1 LKEIFKMISKI
12 TIEKVFQTALVE
24 EVVGDFIQLK
34 KSGSNYKGL
43 SPFTNEKTPS
53 FMVSPTKQIWKDF
66 SSGKGGN
73 VIAFLM
79 EHEQY
84 SYPQAIKYL
93 ANKYNI
99 EIIETKLTDKQKDDN
114 NLKEKLFLICDF
126 AKNYFLTQFNDSHF
140 GMSIAR
146 AYFHERGFNDETLLK
161 FEIGCL
167 GSEKQNLRNYCL
179 SKGYVVEDLVAL
191 GLVSSKN
198 HIDIY
203 RSRLIFPIKSISGRT
218 IGFGARILD
227 KNTKSAKYINSPD
240 SKIYNKSNVLFG
252 LYNSKNEIVKKDN
265 CLIAEGYT
273 DVMRFHQIGVSNIVS
288 SSGTALTINQINL
301 IRRLTKNVTLLF
313 DSDKAGVNA
322 TERAVEH
329 LLSQGMNI
337 DICILP
343 DGEDPDSFGR
353 NKTLEEINNY
363 IQENSVDFI
372 QFKSNMLGES
382 IKSSPS
388 KKTKI
393 INEIIALISKVT
405 DPIKQEIYI
414 KDCSSSLDI
423 SEGVL
428 FNSLAQIKHLD
439 TQQKPFQKTPTI
451 TKKSKKLNQ
460 IEILEQKI
468 IEILLLYG
476 NHEVVFDEISMIKG
490 NDGELTYKP
499 IKQESKVYKKI
510 YLDLQADEIEF
521 ANEDFKKLYTL
532 LINDFQKN
540 NSFDLKTFINNLSP
554 ELSAQVTSIVMNN
567 DLHQLHNWQSK
578 NVFVKDKKKK
588 ITQLVTE
595 SILTLRTLL
604 INKKVSELSK
614 KTKNSSNQQGEEL
627 MEEIVNYYQ
636 LKSLLSKK
644 LNRVI

>member
-1 LKEIFKMISKI
+1 MISKV
-12 TIEKVFQTALVE
+12 TIDKVFQTALVE

-84 SYPQAIKYL
+84 SYPQAIRYL
-93 ANKYNI
+93 ADKYNI
-99 EIIETKLTDKQKDDN
+99 EIIETELTDKQKDDN
-114 NLKEKLFLICDF
+114 NIKEKLFLICDF
-126 AKNYFLTQFNDSHF
+126 VKNYFKTQFNESNF
-140 GMSIAR
+140 GRTIAR
-146 AYFHERGFNDETLLK
+146 TYFDERGFDDETLEK
-161 FEIGCL
+161 FDIGSL
-167 GSEKQNLRNYCL
+167 GSEKYNLRDHCL
-179 SKGYVVEDLVAL
+179 SNGYNIEDLEAL

-198 HIDIY
+198 QMDIY

-227 KNTKSAKYINSPD
+227 NNKKSAKYINSPE

-252 LYNSKNEIVKKDN
+252 LYNSKNEIVKKDS

-273 DVMRFHQIGVSNIVS
+273 DVMRFHQIGINNIVS
-288 SSGTALTINQINL
+288 SSGTALTVNQISL
-301 IRRLTKNVTLLF
+301 IRRLTKNVTMLF

-322 TERAVEH
+322 TERAIEL

-353 NKTLEEINNY
+353 NKTHDEINNY
-363 IQENSVDFI
+363 VLENSVDFI
-372 QFKSNMLGES
+372 QFKSSMLGQS
-382 IKSSPS
+382 VKNSPS
-388 KKTKI
+388 QKTKI
-393 INEIIALISKVT
+393 VNEIINLISKVA

-414 KDCSSSLDI
+414 KDCSLLLNI
-423 SEGVL
+423 SESVL
-428 FNSLAQIKHLD
+428 FNSLAQIKHLKLPNK
-439 TQQKPFQKTPTI
+439 QFEKKPTV
-451 TKKSKKLNQ
+451 TKKSEKLDQ
-460 IEILEQKI
+460 IEILEEKI

-476 NHEVVFDEISMIKG
+476 NHKVVFDEISMIKG
-490 NDGELTYKP
+490 NDGELTYVP
-499 IKQESKVYKKI
+499 TTQESKVHEKI

-521 ANEDFKKLYTL
+521 ANEDFKKIYKL
-532 LINDFQKN
+532 LIDDFQKN
-540 NSFDLKTFINNLSP
+540 KSFDLKTFINNLSP
-554 ELSAQVTSIVMNN
+554 NLSTKVTSIVMNN
-567 DLHQLHNWQSK
+567 DLYHLHNWQSK

-588 ITQLVTE
+588 ISQLVTE

-614 KTKNSSNQQGEEL
+614 KTKESSSDEGDEL
-627 MEEIVNYYQ
+627 LEEIVNYYQ

>member
-1 LKEIFKMISKI
+1 MISKV
-12 TIEKVFQTALVE
+12 TIDKVFQTALVE

-84 SYPQAIKYL
+84 SYPQAIRYL
-93 ANKYNI
+93 ADKYNI
-99 EIIETKLTDKQKDDN
+99 EIIETELTDKQKDDN
-114 NLKEKLFLICDF
+114 NIKEKLFLICDF
-126 AKNYFLTQFNDSHF
+126 VKNYFKTQFNESNF
-140 GMSIAR
+140 GRTIAR
-146 AYFHERGFNDETLLK
+146 TYFDERGFDDETLEK
-161 FEIGCL
+161 FDIGSL
-167 GSEKQNLRNYCL
+167 GSEKYNLRDHCL
-179 SKGYVVEDLVAL
+179 SNGYNIEDLEAL

-198 HIDIY
+198 QMDIY

-227 KNTKSAKYINSPD
+227 NNKKSAKYINSPE

-252 LYNSKNEIVKKDN
+252 LYNSKNEIVKKDS

-273 DVMRFHQIGVSNIVS
+273 DVMRFHQIGINNIVS
-288 SSGTALTINQINL
+288 SSGTALTVNQISL
-301 IRRLTKNVTLLF
+301 IRRLTKNVTMLF

-322 TERAVEH
+322 TERAIEL

-353 NKTLEEINNY
+353 NKTYDEINNY
-363 IQENSVDFI
+363 VLENSVDFI
-372 QFKSNMLGES
+372 QFKSSMLGQS
-382 IKSSPS
+382 VKNSPS
-388 KKTKI
+388 QKTKI
-393 INEIIALISKVT
+393 VNEIINLISKVT

-414 KDCSSSLDI
+414 KDCSLLLNI
-423 SEGVL
+423 SEAVL
-428 FNSLAQIKHLD
+428 FNSLAQIKHLKLPNK
-439 TQQKPFQKTPTI
+439 QFEKKPTV
-451 TKKSKKLNQ
+451 TKKSEKLDQ
-460 IEILEQKI
+460 IEILEEKI

-476 NHEVVFDEISMIKG
+476 NHKVVFDEISMIKG
-490 NDGELTYKP
+490 NDGELTYVP
-499 IKQESKVYKKI
+499 TTQESKVHEKI

-521 ANEDFKKLYTL
+521 ANEDFKKIYTL
-532 LINDFQKN
+532 LIDDFQKN
-540 NSFDLKTFINNLSP
+540 KSFDLKTFINNLSP
-554 ELSAQVTSIVMNN
+554 NLSTKVTSIVMNN
-567 DLHQLHNWQSK
+567 DLYHLHNWQSK

-614 KTKNSSNQQGEEL
+614 KTKESSSDEGEEL
-627 MEEIVNYYQ
+627 LEEIVNYYQ

>member
-1 LKEIFKMISKI
+1 MISKV
-12 TIEKVFQTALVE
+12 TIDKVFQTALVE

-84 SYPQAIKYL
+84 SYPQAIRYL
-93 ANKYNI
+93 ADKYNI
-99 EIIETKLTDKQKDDN
+99 EIIETELTDKQKDDN
-114 NLKEKLFLICDF
+114 NIKEKLFLICDF
-126 AKNYFLTQFNDSHF
+126 VKNYFKTQFNESNF
-140 GMSIAR
+140 GRTIAR
-146 AYFHERGFNDETLLK
+146 TYFDERGFDDETLEK
-161 FEIGCL
+161 FDIGSL
-167 GSEKQNLRNYCL
+167 GSEKYNLRDHCL
-179 SKGYVVEDLVAL
+179 SNGYNIEDLEAL
-191 GLVSSKN
+191 GLVSAKN
-198 HIDIY
+198 QMDIY

-227 KNTKSAKYINSPD
+227 NNKKSAKYINSPE

-252 LYNSKNEIVKKDN
+252 LYNSKNEIVKKDS

-273 DVMRFHQIGVSNIVS
+273 DVMRFHQIGINNIVS
-288 SSGTALTINQINL
+288 SSGTALTVNQISL
-301 IRRLTKNVTLLF
+301 IRRLTKNVTMLF

-322 TERAVEH
+322 TERAIEL

-353 NKTLEEINNY
+353 NKTHDEINNY
-363 IQENSVDFI
+363 VLENSVDFI
-372 QFKSNMLGES
+372 QFKSSMLGQS
-382 IKSSPS
+382 VKNSPS
-388 KKTKI
+388 QKTKI
-393 INEIIALISKVT
+393 VNEIINLISKVA

-414 KDCSSSLDI
+414 KDCSLLLNI
-423 SEGVL
+423 SESVL
-428 FNSLAQIKHLD
+428 FNSLAQIKHLKLPNK
-439 TQQKPFQKTPTI
+439 QFEKKPTV
-451 TKKSKKLNQ
+451 TKKSEKLDQ
-460 IEILEQKI
+460 IEILEEKI

-476 NHEVVFDEISMIKG
+476 NHKVVFDEISMIKG
-490 NDGELTYKP
+490 NDGELTYVP
-499 IKQESKVYKKI
+499 TTQESKVHEKI

-521 ANEDFKKLYTL
+521 ANEDFKKIYKL
-532 LINDFQKN
+532 LIDDFQKN
-540 NSFDLKTFINNLSP
+540 KSFDLKKFINNLSP
-554 ELSAQVTSIVMNN
+554 NLSTKVTSIVMNN
-567 DLHQLHNWQSK
+567 DLYHLHNWQSK

-614 KTKNSSNQQGEEL
+614 KTKESSSDEGDEL
-627 MEEIVNYYQ
+627 LEEIVNYYQ

>member
-1 LKEIFKMISKI
+1 MISKI

-301 IRRLTKNVTLLF
+301 VRRLTKNVTLLF

-329 LLSQGMNI
+329 LLLQGMNI

-382 IKSSPS
+382 VKNSPS

-393 INEIIALISKVT
+393 INEIITLISKVT

-532 LINDFQKN
+532 LIDDFQKN
-540 NSFDLKTFINNLSP
+540 NSFDLKTFINNLNP
-554 ELSAQVTSIVMNN
+554 ELSTQVTSIVMNN

>member
-1 LKEIFKMISKI
+1 MISKI

-554 ELSAQVTSIVMNN
+554 ELSTQVTSIVMNN

>member
-1 LKEIFKMISKI
+1 MISKI
-12 TIEKVFQTALVE
+12 TIDKVFQTALVE

-84 SYPQAIKYL
+84 SYPQAIRYL
-93 ANKYNI
+93 ADKYNI
-99 EIIETKLTDKQKDDN
+99 EIIETELTDKQKDDN
-114 NLKEKLFLICDF
+114 NIKEKLFLICDF
-126 AKNYFLTQFNDSHF
+126 VKNYFKTQFNESNF
-140 GMSIAR
+140 GRTIAR
-146 AYFHERGFNDETLLK
+146 TYFDERGFDDETLEK
-161 FEIGCL
+161 FDIGSL
-167 GSEKQNLRNYCL
+167 GSEKYNLRDHCL
-179 SKGYVVEDLVAL
+179 SNGYNIEDLEAL
-191 GLVSSKN
+191 GLVSTKN
-198 HIDIY
+198 QMDIY

-227 KNTKSAKYINSPD
+227 NNKKSAKYINSPE

-252 LYNSKNEIVKKDN
+252 LYNSKNEIVKKDS

-273 DVMRFHQIGVSNIVS
+273 DVMRFHQIGINNIVS
-288 SSGTALTINQINL
+288 SSGTALTVNQISL
-301 IRRLTKNVTLLF
+301 IRRLTKNVTMLF

-322 TERAVEH
+322 TERAIEL

-353 NKTLEEINNY
+353 NKTYDEINNY
-363 IQENSVDFI
+363 VLENSVDFI
-372 QFKSNMLGES
+372 QFKSSMLGQS
-382 IKSSPS
+382 VKNSPS
-388 KKTKI
+388 QKTKI
-393 INEIIALISKVT
+393 VNEIINLISKVA

-414 KDCSSSLDI
+414 KDCSLLLNI
-423 SEGVL
+423 SESVL
-428 FNSLAQIKHLD
+428 FNSLAQIKHLKLPNK
-439 TQQKPFQKTPTI
+439 QFEKKPTV
-451 TKKSKKLNQ
+451 TKKSEKLDQ
-460 IEILEQKI
+460 IEILEEKI

-476 NHEVVFDEISMIKG
+476 NHKVVFDEISMIKG
-490 NDGELTYKP
+490 NDGELTYVP
-499 IKQESKVYKKI
+499 TTQESKVHEKI

-521 ANEDFKKLYTL
+521 ANEDFKKIYKL
-532 LINDFQKN
+532 LIDDFQKN
-540 NSFDLKTFINNLSP
+540 KSFDLKTFINNLSP
-554 ELSAQVTSIVMNN
+554 NLSTKVTSIVMNN
-567 DLHQLHNWQSK
+567 DLYHLHNWQSK

-614 KTKNSSNQQGEEL
+614 KTKESSSDEGDEL
-627 MEEIVNYYQ
+627 LEEIVNYYQ

>member
-1 LKEIFKMISKI
+1 MISKV
-12 TIEKVFQTALVE
+12 TIDKVFQTALVE

-84 SYPQAIKYL
+84 SYPQAIRYL
-93 ANKYNI
+93 ADKYNI
-99 EIIETKLTDKQKDDN
+99 EIIETELTDKQKDDN
-114 NLKEKLFLICDF
+114 NIKEKLFLICDF
-126 AKNYFLTQFNDSHF
+126 VKNYFKTQFNESNF
-140 GMSIAR
+140 GRTIAR
-146 AYFHERGFNDETLLK
+146 TYFDERGFDDETLEK
-161 FEIGCL
+161 FDIGSL
-167 GSEKQNLRNYCL
+167 GSEKYNLRDHCL
-179 SKGYVVEDLVAL
+179 SNGYNIEDLEAL
-191 GLVSSKN
+191 GLVSTKN
-198 HIDIY
+198 QMDIY

-227 KNTKSAKYINSPD
+227 NNKKSAKYINSPE

-252 LYNSKNEIVKKDN
+252 LYNSKNEIVKKDS

-273 DVMRFHQIGVSNIVS
+273 DVMRFHQIGINNIVS
-288 SSGTALTINQINL
+288 SSGTALTVNQISL
-301 IRRLTKNVTLLF
+301 IRRLTKNVTMLF

-322 TERAVEH
+322 TERAIEL

-353 NKTLEEINNY
+353 NKTHDEINNY
-363 IQENSVDFI
+363 VLENSVDFI
-372 QFKSNMLGES
+372 QFKSSMLGQS
-382 IKSSPS
+382 VKNSPS
-388 KKTKI
+388 QKTKI
-393 INEIIALISKVT
+393 VNEIINLISKVA

-414 KDCSSSLDI
+414 KDCSLLLNI
-423 SEGVL
+423 SESVL
-428 FNSLAQIKHLD
+428 FNSLAQIKHLKLPNK
-439 TQQKPFQKTPTI
+439 QFEKKPTV
-451 TKKSKKLNQ
+451 TKKSEKLDQ
-460 IEILEQKI
+460 IEILEEKI

-476 NHEVVFDEISMIKG
+476 NHKVVFDEISMIKG
-490 NDGELTYKP
+490 NDGELTYVP
-499 IKQESKVYKKI
+499 TTQESKVHEKI

-521 ANEDFKKLYTL
+521 ANEDFKKIYKL
-532 LINDFQKN
+532 LIDDFQKN
-540 NSFDLKTFINNLSP
+540 KSFDLKTFINNLSP
-554 ELSAQVTSIVMNN
+554 NLSTKVTSIVMNN
-567 DLHQLHNWQSK
+567 DLYHLHNWQSK

-614 KTKNSSNQQGEEL
+614 KTKESSSDEGDEL
-627 MEEIVNYYQ
+627 LEEIVNYYQ

>member
-1 LKEIFKMISKI
+1 MISRT
-12 TIEKVFQTALVE
+12 TIDQVYETTRLE
-24 EVVGDFIQLK
+24 EVIGEFVTLK
-34 KSGSNYKGL
+34 KSGANFKGL
-43 SPFTNEKTPS
+43 SPFSQEKTPS
-53 FMVSPTKQIWKDF
+53 FMVSPAKQIWKDF

-84 SYPQAIKYL
+84 SYPEAIRYL
-93 ANKYNI
+93 ADKYNI
-99 EIIETKLTDKQKDDN
+99 EIIETELTDKQKDDN
-114 NLKEKLFLICDF
+114 NIKEKLFLICDF
-126 AKNYFLTQFNDSHF
+126 VKNYFKTQFNESNF
-140 GMSIAR
+140 GRTIAR
-146 AYFHERGFNDETLLK
+146 TYFDERGFDDETLEK
-161 FEIGCL
+161 FDIGSL
-167 GSEKQNLRNYCL
+167 GSEKYNLRDYCL
-179 SKGYVVEDLVAL
+179 SNGYNIEDLEAL
-191 GLVSSKN
+191 GLVSAKN
-198 HIDIY
+198 QMDIY

-227 KNTKSAKYINSPD
+227 NNKKSAKYINSPE

-252 LYNSKNEIVKKDN
+252 LYNSKNEIVKKDS

-273 DVMRFHQIGVSNIVS
+273 DVMRFHQIGINNIVS
-288 SSGTALTINQINL
+288 SSGTALTVNQISL
-301 IRRLTKNVTLLF
+301 IRRLTKNVTMLF

-322 TERAVEH
+322 TERAIEL

-353 NKTLEEINNY
+353 NKTHDEINNY
-363 IQENSVDFI
+363 VLENSVDFI
-372 QFKSNMLGES
+372 QFKSSMLGQS
-382 IKSSPS
+382 VKNSPS
-388 KKTKI
+388 QKTKI
-393 INEIIALISKVT
+393 VNEIINLISKVA

-414 KDCSSSLDI
+414 KDCSLLLNI
-423 SEGVL
+423 SESVL
-428 FNSLAQIKHLD
+428 FNSLAQIKHLKLPNK
-439 TQQKPFQKTPTI
+439 QFEKKPTV
-451 TKKSKKLNQ
+451 TKKSEKLDQ
-460 IEILEQKI
+460 IEILEEKI

-476 NHEVVFDEISMIKG
+476 NHKVVFDEISMIKG
-490 NDGELTYKP
+490 NDGELTYVP
-499 IKQESKVYKKI
+499 TTQESKVHEKI

-521 ANEDFKKLYTL
+521 ANEDFKKIYKL
-532 LINDFQKN
+532 LIDDFQKN
-540 NSFDLKTFINNLSP
+540 KSFDLKTFINNLSP
-554 ELSAQVTSIVMNN
+554 NLSTKVTSIVMNN
-567 DLHQLHNWQSK
+567 DLYHLHNWQSK

-614 KTKNSSNQQGEEL
+614 KTKESSSDEGDEL
-627 MEEIVNYYQ
+627 LEEIVNYYQ

>member
-1 LKEIFKMISKI
+1 MISKI
-12 TIEKVFQTALVE
+12 TIDKVFQTALVE

-84 SYPQAIKYL
+84 SYPQAIRYL
-93 ANKYNI
+93 ADKYNI
-99 EIIETKLTDKQKDDN
+99 EIIETELTDKQKDDN
-114 NLKEKLFLICDF
+114 NIKEKLFLICDF
-126 AKNYFLTQFNDSHF
+126 VKNYFKTQFNESNF
-140 GMSIAR
+140 GRTIAR
-146 AYFHERGFNDETLLK
+146 TYFDERGFDDETLEK
-161 FEIGCL
+161 FDIGSL
-167 GSEKQNLRNYCL
+167 GSEKYNLRDHCL
-179 SKGYVVEDLVAL
+179 SNGYNIEDLEAL
-191 GLVSSKN
+191 GLVSTKN
-198 HIDIY
+198 QIDIY

-227 KNTKSAKYINSPD
+227 NNKKSAKYINSPE

-252 LYNSKNEIVKKDN
+252 LYNSKNEIVKKDS

-273 DVMRFHQIGVSNIVS
+273 DVMRFHQIGINNIVS
-288 SSGTALTINQINL
+288 SSGTALTVNQISL
-301 IRRLTKNVTLLF
+301 IRRLTKNVTMLF

-322 TERAVEH
+322 TERAIEL

-353 NKTLEEINNY
+353 NKTHDEINNY
-363 IQENSVDFI
+363 VLENSVDFI
-372 QFKSNMLGES
+372 QFKSSMLGQS
-382 IKSSPS
+382 VKNSPS
-388 KKTKI
+388 QKTKI
-393 INEIIALISKVT
+393 VNEIINLISKVA

-414 KDCSSSLDI
+414 KDCSLLLNI
-423 SEGVL
+423 SESVL
-428 FNSLAQIKHLD
+428 FNSLAQIKHLKLPNK
-439 TQQKPFQKTPTI
+439 QFEKKPTV
-451 TKKSKKLNQ
+451 TKKSEKLDQ
-460 IEILEQKI
+460 IEILEEKI

-476 NHEVVFDEISMIKG
+476 NHKVVFDEISMIKG
-490 NDGELTYKP
+490 NDGELTYVP
-499 IKQESKVYKKI
+499 TTQESKVHEKI

-521 ANEDFKKLYTL
+521 ANEDFKKIYKL
-532 LINDFQKN
+532 LIDDFQKN
-540 NSFDLKTFINNLSP
+540 KSFDLKTFINNLSP
-554 ELSAQVTSIVMNN
+554 NLSTKVTSIVMNN
-567 DLHQLHNWQSK
+567 DLYHLHNWQSK

-614 KTKNSSNQQGEEL
+614 KTKESSSDEGDEL
-627 MEEIVNYYQ
+627 LEEIVNYYQ

>member
-1 LKEIFKMISKI
+1 MISKI

-393 INEIIALISKVT
+393 INEIITLISKVT

-554 ELSAQVTSIVMNN
+554 ELSTQVTSIVMNN

>member
-1 LKEIFKMISKI
+1 MISKV
-12 TIEKVFQTALVE
+12 TIDKVFQTALVE

-84 SYPQAIKYL
+84 SYPQAIRYL
-93 ANKYNI
+93 ADKYNI
-99 EIIETKLTDKQKDDN
+99 EIIETELTDKQKDDN
-114 NLKEKLFLICDF
+114 NIKEKLFLICDF
-126 AKNYFLTQFNDSHF
+126 VKNYFKTQFNESNF
-140 GMSIAR
+140 GRTIVR
-146 AYFHERGFNDETLLK
+146 TYFDERGFDDETLEK
-161 FEIGCL
+161 FDIGSL
-167 GSEKQNLRNYCL
+167 GSEKYNLRDHCL
-179 SKGYVVEDLVAL
+179 SNGYNIEDLEAL
-191 GLVSSKN
+191 GLVSTKN
-198 HIDIY
+198 QMDIY

-227 KNTKSAKYINSPD
+227 NNKKSAKYINSPE

-252 LYNSKNEIVKKDN
+252 LYNSKNEIVKKDS

-273 DVMRFHQIGVSNIVS
+273 DVMRFHQIGINNIVS
-288 SSGTALTINQINL
+288 SSGTALTVNQISL
-301 IRRLTKNVTLLF
+301 IRRLTKNVTMLF

-322 TERAVEH
+322 TERAIEL

-343 DGEDPDSFGR
+343 AGEDPDSFGR
-353 NKTLEEINNY
+353 NKTHDEINNY
-363 IQENSVDFI
+363 VLENSVDFI
-372 QFKSNMLGES
+372 QFKSSMLGQS
-382 IKSSPS
+382 VKNSPS
-388 KKTKI
+388 QKTKI
-393 INEIIALISKVT
+393 VNEIINLISKVA

-414 KDCSSSLDI
+414 KDCSLLLNI
-423 SEGVL
+423 SESVL
-428 FNSLAQIKHLD
+428 FNSLAQIKHLKLPNK
-439 TQQKPFQKTPTI
+439 QFEKKPTV
-451 TKKSKKLNQ
+451 TKKSEKLDQ
-460 IEILEQKI
+460 IEILEEKI

-476 NHEVVFDEISMIKG
+476 NHKVVFDEISMIKG
-490 NDGELTYKP
+490 NDGELTYVP
-499 IKQESKVYKKI
+499 TTQESKVHEKI

-521 ANEDFKKLYTL
+521 ANEDFKKIYKL
-532 LINDFQKN
+532 LIDDFQKN
-540 NSFDLKTFINNLSP
+540 KSFDLKTFINNLSP
-554 ELSAQVTSIVMNN
+554 NLSTKVTSIVMNN
-567 DLHQLHNWQSK
+567 DLYHLHNWQSK

-614 KTKNSSNQQGEEL
+614 KTKESSSDEGDEL
-627 MEEIVNYYQ
+627 LEEIVNYYQ

>member
-1 LKEIFKMISKI
+1 MISKV
-12 TIEKVFQTALVE
+12 TIDKVFQTALVE

-84 SYPQAIKYL
+84 SYPEAIRYL
-93 ANKYNI
+93 ADKYNI
-99 EIIETKLTDKQKDDN
+99 EIIETELTDKQKDDN
-114 NLKEKLFLICDF
+114 NIKEKLFLICDF
-126 AKNYFLTQFNDSHF
+126 VKNYFKTQFNESNF
-140 GMSIAR
+140 GRTIAR
-146 AYFHERGFNDETLLK
+146 TYFDERGFDDETLEK
-161 FEIGCL
+161 FDIGSL
-167 GSEKQNLRNYCL
+167 GSEKYNLRDHCL
-179 SKGYVVEDLVAL
+179 SNGYNIEDLEAL
-191 GLVSSKN
+191 GLVSAKN
-198 HIDIY
+198 QMDIY

-227 KNTKSAKYINSPD
+227 NNKKSAKYINSPE

-252 LYNSKNEIVKKDN
+252 LYNSKNEIVKKDS

-273 DVMRFHQIGVSNIVS
+273 DVMRFHQIGINNIVS
-288 SSGTALTINQINL
+288 SSGTALTVNQISL
-301 IRRLTKNVTLLF
+301 IRRLTKNVTMLF

-322 TERAVEH
+322 TERAIEL

-353 NKTLEEINNY
+353 NKTHDEINNY
-363 IQENSVDFI
+363 VLENSVDFI
-372 QFKSNMLGES
+372 QFKSSMLGQS
-382 IKSSPS
+382 VKNSPS
-388 KKTKI
+388 QKTKI
-393 INEIIALISKVT
+393 VNEIINLISKVA

-414 KDCSSSLDI
+414 KDCSLLLNI
-423 SEGVL
+423 SESVL
-428 FNSLAQIKHLD
+428 FNSLAQIKHLKLPNK
-439 TQQKPFQKTPTI
+439 QFGKKPAVA
-451 TKKSKKLNQ
+451 KKSEKLDQ
-460 IEILEQKI
+460 IEILEEKI

-476 NHEVVFDEISMIKG
+476 NHKVVFDEISMIKG
-490 NDGELTYKP
+490 NDGELTYVP
-499 IKQESKVYKKI
+499 TTQESKVHEKI

-521 ANEDFKKLYTL
+521 ANEDFKKIYKL
-532 LINDFQKN
+532 LIDDFQKN
-540 NSFDLKTFINNLSP
+540 KSFDLKTFINNLSP
-554 ELSAQVTSIVMNN
+554 NLSTKVTSIVMNN
-567 DLHQLHNWQSK
+567 DLYHLHNWQSK

-614 KTKNSSNQQGEEL
+614 KTKESSSDEGDEL
-627 MEEIVNYYQ
+627 LEEIVNYYQ

>member
-126 AKNYFLTQFNDSHF
+126 AKNYFLTQFNDSNF
-140 GMSIAR
+140 GISIAR

-179 SKGYVVEDLVAL
+179 SKGYVVEDLVSL

-382 IKSSPS
+382 VKNSPS

-393 INEIIALISKVT
+393 INEIITLISKVT

-439 TQQKPFQKTPTI
+439 APKKQFQKKPII

-554 ELSAQVTSIVMNN
+554 ELSTQVTSIVMNN

>member
-1 LKEIFKMISKI
+1 MISKI
-12 TIEKVFQTALVE
+12 TIDKVFQTALVE
-24 EVVGDFIQLK
+24 EVVGDFIHLK

-84 SYPQAIKYL
+84 SYPQAIRYL

-99 EIIETKLTDKQKDDN
+99 EIIETELTDKQKDDN
-114 NLKEKLFLICDF
+114 NVKEKLFLICDF
-126 AKNYFLTQFNDSHF
+126 VKNYFSTQLNESNF
-140 GMSIAR
+140 GRTIAG
-146 AYFHERGFNDETLLK
+146 AYFEERGFEDDTLKK
-161 FEIGCL
+161 FEIGSL
-167 GSEKQNLRNYCL
+167 GNEKHNLRDHCL
-179 SKGYVVEDLVAL
+179 SKGYNIDDLEAL
-191 GLVSSKN
+191 GLVSSKTQM
-198 HIDIY
+198 DIY

-218 IGFGARILD
+218 VGFGARILD
-227 KNTKSAKYINSPD
+227 NNKKSAKYINSPD
-240 SKIYNKSNVLFG
+240 SKIYNKSNILFG

-273 DVMRFHQIGVSNIVS
+273 DVMRFHQIGIKNIVS
-288 SSGTALTINQINL
+288 SSGTALTVNQINL
-301 IRRLTKNVTLLF
+301 IRRLTKNVTMLF

-322 TERAVEH
+322 TERAVDL

-343 DGEDPDSFGR
+343 DGEDPDSFGS
-353 NKTLEEINNY
+353 NKNLDEINNY
-363 IQENSVDFI
+363 ILENSVDFI
-372 QFKSNMLGES
+372 EFKSNMLGQS
-382 IKSSPS
+382 VKNSPS
-388 KKTKI
+388 QKTKI
-393 INEIIALISKVT
+393 INEIINLISKVA

-414 KDCSSSLDI
+414 KDCSSLLDI

-428 FNSLAQIKHLD
+428 FNSLAQIKHLKVPKR
-439 TQQKPFQKTPTI
+439 QFEKTPAI
-451 TKKSKKLNQ
+451 AKKSKKLDQ

-476 NHEVVFDEISMIKG
+476 NREVVFDEISMIKG

-499 IKQESKVYKKI
+499 TKQESKVYKKI

-554 ELSAQVTSIVMNN
+554 DLSTKVTSIVMNN
-567 DLHQLHNWQSK
+567 DLYHLHNWQSK

-614 KTKNSSNQQGEEL
+614 KTKESGDDQGEEL
-627 MEEIVNYYQ
+627 LEEIVNYYQ

>member
-1 LKEIFKMISKI
+1 MISKI
-12 TIEKVFQTALVE
+12 TIDKIFQTALVE

-84 SYPQAIKYL
+84 SYPQAIRYL
-93 ANKYNI
+93 ADKYNI
-99 EIIETKLTDKQKDDN
+99 EIIETELTDKQKDDN
-114 NLKEKLFLICDF
+114 NIKEKLFLICDF
-126 AKNYFLTQFNDSHF
+126 VKNYFKTQFNESNF
-140 GMSIAR
+140 GRTIAR
-146 AYFHERGFNDETLLK
+146 TYFDERGFDDETLEK
-161 FEIGCL
+161 FDIGSL
-167 GSEKQNLRNYCL
+167 GSEKYNLRDHCL
-179 SKGYVVEDLVAL
+179 SNGYNIEDLEAL
-191 GLVSSKN
+191 GLVSAKN
-198 HIDIY
+198 QMDIY

-227 KNTKSAKYINSPD
+227 NNKKSAKYINSPE

-252 LYNSKNEIVKKDN
+252 LYNSKNEIVKKDS

-273 DVMRFHQIGVSNIVS
+273 DVMRFHQIGINNIVS
-288 SSGTALTINQINL
+288 SSGTALTVNQISL
-301 IRRLTKNVTLLF
+301 IRRLTKNVTMLF

-322 TERAVEH
+322 TERAIEL

-353 NKTLEEINNY
+353 NKTHDEINNY
-363 IQENSVDFI
+363 VLENSVDFI
-372 QFKSNMLGES
+372 QFKSSMLGQS
-382 IKSSPS
+382 VKNSPS
-388 KKTKI
+388 QKTKI
-393 INEIIALISKVT
+393 VNEIINLISKVA

-414 KDCSSSLDI
+414 KDCSLLLNI
-423 SEGVL
+423 SESVL
-428 FNSLAQIKHLD
+428 FNSLAQIKHLKLPNK
-439 TQQKPFQKTPTI
+439 QFEKKPTV
-451 TKKSKKLNQ
+451 TKKSEKLDQ
-460 IEILEQKI
+460 IEILEEKI

-476 NHEVVFDEISMIKG
+476 NHKVVFDEISMIKG
-490 NDGELTYKP
+490 NDGELTYVP
-499 IKQESKVYKKI
+499 TTQESKVHEKI

-521 ANEDFKKLYTL
+521 ANEDFKKIYKL
-532 LINDFQKN
+532 LIDDFQKN
-540 NSFDLKTFINNLSP
+540 KSFDLKTFINNLSP
-554 ELSAQVTSIVMNN
+554 NLSTKVTSIVMNN
-567 DLHQLHNWQSK
+567 DLYHLHNWHSK

-614 KTKNSSNQQGEEL
+614 KTKESSSDDGDEL
-627 MEEIVNYYQ
+627 LEEIVNYYQ

>member
-1 LKEIFKMISKI
+1 MISKV
-12 TIEKVFQTALVE
+12 TIDKVFQTALVE

-84 SYPQAIKYL
+84 SYPQAIRYL
-93 ANKYNI
+93 ADKYNI
-99 EIIETKLTDKQKDDN
+99 EIIETELTEKQKDDN
-114 NLKEKLFLICDF
+114 NIKEKLFLICDF
-126 AKNYFLTQFNDSHF
+126 VKNYFKTQFNESDF
-140 GMSIAR
+140 GRTIAR
-146 AYFHERGFNDETLLK
+146 TYFDERGFDDETLEK
-161 FEIGCL
+161 FDIGTL
-167 GSEKQNLRNYCL
+167 GSEKFNLRDYCL
-179 SKGYVVEDLVAL
+179 LNGYDIEDLEAL

-198 HIDIY
+198 QMDIY

-227 KNTKSAKYINSPD
+227 NNKKSAKYINSPE

-252 LYNSKNEIVKKDN
+252 LYNSKNEIVKKDS

-273 DVMRFHQIGVSNIVS
+273 DVMRFHQIGINNIVS
-288 SSGTALTINQINL
+288 SSGTALTVSQISL
-301 IRRLTKNVTLLF
+301 IRRLTKNVTMLF

-322 TERAVEH
+322 TERAIEL

-353 NKTLEEINNY
+353 NKTHDEINNY
-363 IQENSVDFI
+363 VLENSIDFI
-372 QFKSNMLGES
+372 QFKSSMLGQS
-382 IKSSPS
+382 VKNSPS
-388 KKTKI
+388 QKTKI
-393 INEIIALISKVT
+393 VNEIVNLISKVT

-414 KDCSSSLDI
+414 KDCSLLLNI
-423 SEGVL
+423 SEAVL
-428 FNSLAQIKHLD
+428 FNSLAQIKHLNHPNK
-439 TQQKPFQKTPTI
+439 QFEKKPTI
-451 TKKSKKLNQ
+451 AKKSEKLDQ
-460 IEILEQKI
+460 IEILEEKI

-490 NDGELTYKP
+490 NDGELIYVPTT
-499 IKQESKVYKKI
+499 QESKVFEKI

-521 ANEDFKKLYTL
+521 ANEDFKKIYTL
-532 LINDFQKN
+532 LIDDFQKN
-540 NSFDLKTFINNLSP
+540 KSFDLKTFINNLSP
-554 ELSAQVTSIVMNN
+554 NLSTKVTSIVMNN
-567 DLHQLHNWQSK
+567 DLYHLHNWQSK

-614 KTKNSSNQQGEEL
+614 KTKESSSDEGEEL
-627 MEEIVNYYQ
+627 LEEIVNYYQ

>member
-1 LKEIFKMISKI
+1 
-12 TIEKVFQTALVE
+12 
-24 EVVGDFIQLK
+24 
-34 KSGSNYKGL
+34 
-43 SPFTNEKTPS
+43 
-53 FMVSPTKQIWKDF
+53 MVSPTKQIWKDF

-84 SYPQAIKYL
+84 SYPQAIRYL
-93 ANKYNI
+93 ADKYNI
-99 EIIETKLTDKQKDDN
+99 EIIETELTDKQKDDN
-114 NLKEKLFLICDF
+114 NIKEKLFLICDF
-126 AKNYFLTQFNDSHF
+126 VKNYFKTQFNESNF
-140 GMSIAR
+140 GRTIAR
-146 AYFHERGFNDETLLK
+146 TYFDERGFDDETLEK
-161 FEIGCL
+161 FDIGSL
-167 GSEKQNLRNYCL
+167 GSEKYNLRDHCL
-179 SKGYVVEDLVAL
+179 SNGYNIEDLEAL
-191 GLVSSKN
+191 GLVSTKN
-198 HIDIY
+198 QMDIY

-227 KNTKSAKYINSPD
+227 NNKKSAKYINSPE

-252 LYNSKNEIVKKDN
+252 LYNSKNEIVKKDS

-273 DVMRFHQIGVSNIVS
+273 DVMRFHQIGINNIVS
-288 SSGTALTINQINL
+288 SSGTALTVNQISL
-301 IRRLTKNVTLLF
+301 IRRLTKNVTMLF

-322 TERAVEH
+322 TERAIEL

-353 NKTLEEINNY
+353 NKTHDEINNY
-363 IQENSVDFI
+363 VLENSVDFI
-372 QFKSNMLGES
+372 QFKSSMLGQS
-382 IKSSPS
+382 VKNSPS
-388 KKTKI
+388 QKTKI
-393 INEIIALISKVT
+393 VNEIINLISKVA

-414 KDCSSSLDI
+414 KDCSLLLNI
-423 SEGVL
+423 SEAVL
-428 FNSLAQIKHLD
+428 FNSLAQIKHLKLPNK
-439 TQQKPFQKTPTI
+439 QFEKKPTV
-451 TKKSKKLNQ
+451 TKKSEKLDQ
-460 IEILEQKI
+460 IEILEEKI

-476 NHEVVFDEISMIKG
+476 NHKVVFDEISMIKG
-490 NDGELTYKP
+490 NDGELTYVP
-499 IKQESKVYKKI
+499 TTQESKVHEKI

-521 ANEDFKKLYTL
+521 ANEDFKKIYKL
-532 LINDFQKN
+532 LIDDFQKN
-540 NSFDLKTFINNLSP
+540 KSFDLKTFINNLSP
-554 ELSAQVTSIVMNN
+554 NLSTKVTSIVMNN
-567 DLHQLHNWQSK
+567 DLYHLHNWQSK

-614 KTKNSSNQQGEEL
+614 KTKESSSDEGDEL
-627 MEEIVNYYQ
+627 LEEIVNYYQ

>member
-1 LKEIFKMISKI
+1 M
-12 TIEKVFQTALVE
+12 
-24 EVVGDFIQLK
+24 
-34 KSGSNYKGL
+34 
-43 SPFTNEKTPS
+43 
-53 FMVSPTKQIWKDF
+53 
-66 SSGKGGN
+66 
-73 VIAFLM
+73 
-79 EHEQY
+79 
-84 SYPQAIKYL
+84 
-93 ANKYNI
+93 
-99 EIIETKLTDKQKDDN
+99 
-114 NLKEKLFLICDF
+114 
-126 AKNYFLTQFNDSHF
+126 
-140 GMSIAR
+140 
-146 AYFHERGFNDETLLK
+146 
-161 FEIGCL
+161 
-167 GSEKQNLRNYCL
+167 
-179 SKGYVVEDLVAL
+179 
-191 GLVSSKN
+191 
-198 HIDIY
+198 
-203 RSRLIFPIKSISGRT
+203 
-218 IGFGARILD
+218 
-227 KNTKSAKYINSPD
+227 
-240 SKIYNKSNVLFG
+240 
-252 LYNSKNEIVKKDN
+252 
-265 CLIAEGYT
+265 
-273 DVMRFHQIGVSNIVS
+273 
-288 SSGTALTINQINL
+288 
-301 IRRLTKNVTLLF
+301 
-313 DSDKAGVNA
+313 
-322 TERAVEH
+322 
-329 LLSQGMNI
+329 
-337 DICILP
+337 P

-554 ELSAQVTSIVMNN
+554 ELSTQVTSIVMNN

>member
-1 LKEIFKMISKI
+1 MISKI

-114 NLKEKLFLICDF
+114 NLKEKFFLICDF
-126 AKNYFLTQFNDSHF
+126 AKNYFLTQFNDSNF
-140 GMSIAR
+140 GISIAR

-179 SKGYVVEDLVAL
+179 SKGYVVEDLVSL

-382 IKSSPS
+382 VKNSPS

-393 INEIIALISKVT
+393 INEIITLISKVT

-439 TQQKPFQKTPTI
+439 APKKQFQKKPII

-540 NSFDLKTFINNLSP
+540 NSFDLKRFINNLTP
-554 ELSAQVTSIVMNN
+554 ELSTQVTSIVMNN

>member
-1 LKEIFKMISKI
+1 MISKV
-12 TIEKVFQTALVE
+12 TIDKVFQIALVE

-84 SYPQAIKYL
+84 SYPQAIRYL
-93 ANKYNI
+93 ADKYNI
-99 EIIETKLTDKQKDDN
+99 EIIETELSDKQKDDN
-114 NLKEKLFLICDF
+114 NIKEKLFLICDF
-126 AKNYFLTQFNDSHF
+126 VKNYFKTQFNESNF
-140 GMSIAR
+140 GRTIAR
-146 AYFHERGFNDETLLK
+146 TYFDERGFNNETLEK
-161 FEIGCL
+161 FDIGSL
-167 GSEKQNLRNYCL
+167 GSEKYNLRDHCL
-179 SKGYVVEDLVAL
+179 SNGYNIEDLEAL
-191 GLVSSKN
+191 GLVSSKTQM
-198 HIDIY
+198 DIY

-227 KNTKSAKYINSPD
+227 NNKKSAKYINSPE

-252 LYNSKNEIVKKDN
+252 LYNSKNEIVKKDS

-273 DVMRFHQIGVSNIVS
+273 DVMRFHQIGINNIVS
-288 SSGTALTINQINL
+288 SSGTALTVNQISL
-301 IRRLTKNVTLLF
+301 IRRLTKNVTMLF

-322 TERAVEH
+322 TERAIEL

-343 DGEDPDSFGR
+343 EGEDPDSFGR
-353 NKTLEEINNY
+353 NKTHDEINNY
-363 IQENSVDFI
+363 VIENSVDFI
-372 QFKSNMLGES
+372 QFKSSMLGQS
-382 IKSSPS
+382 VKNSPS
-388 KKTKI
+388 QKTKVV
-393 INEIIALISKVT
+393 NEIINLISKVT

-414 KDCSSSLDI
+414 KDCSLLLNI
-423 SEGVL
+423 SEAVL
-428 FNSLAQIKHLD
+428 FNSLAQIKHLKIPNK
-439 TQQKPFQKTPTI
+439 QFEKKPVVA
-451 TKKSKKLNQ
+451 KKSEKLDQ
-460 IEILEQKI
+460 IEILEEKI

-490 NDGELTYKP
+490 NDGELTYVP
-499 IKQESKVYKKI
+499 TTQESKVFEKI

-521 ANEDFKKLYTL
+521 ANEDFKKIYSL
-532 LINDFQKN
+532 LIDDFQKN
-540 NSFDLKTFINNLSP
+540 KSFDLKTFINNLSP
-554 ELSAQVTSIVMNN
+554 NLSTKVTSIVMNN
-567 DLHQLHNWQSK
+567 DLYHLHNWQSK

-614 KTKNSSNQQGEEL
+614 KTKESNSERGEEL
-627 MEEIVNYYQ
+627 LEEIVNYYQ

>member
-1 LKEIFKMISKI
+1 MISKI
-12 TIEKVFQTALVE
+12 TIDKVFQTALVE

-84 SYPQAIKYL
+84 SYPQAIRYL
-93 ANKYNI
+93 ADKYNI
-99 EIIETKLTDKQKDDN
+99 EIIETELTDSQKDDN

-126 AKNYFLTQFNDSHF
+126 VKNYFKTQFNESNF
-140 GMSIAR
+140 GRTIAR
-146 AYFHERGFNDETLLK
+146 TYFDERGFGDEILEK
-161 FEIGCL
+161 FDIGSL
-167 GSEKQNLRNYCL
+167 GSEKYNLRDHCL
-179 SKGYVVEDLVAL
+179 SNGYNIEDLEAL
-191 GLVSSKN
+191 GLVSSN
-198 HIDIY
+198 TQMDIY

-227 KNTKSAKYINSPD
+227 NNKKSAKYINSPD

-265 CLIAEGYT
+265 CLISEGYT
-273 DVMRFHQIGVSNIVS
+273 DVMRFHQIGINNIVS
-288 SSGTALTINQINL
+288 SSGTALTVNQINL
-301 IRRLTKNVTLLF
+301 IRRLTKNVTMLF

-322 TERAVEH
+322 TERAVEL

-353 NKTLEEINNY
+353 NKTHDEINNY
-363 IQENSVDFI
+363 ILENSVDFI
-372 QFKSNMLGES
+372 QFKSNMLGQS
-382 IKSSPS
+382 VKNSPS
-388 KKTKI
+388 QKTKI
-393 INEIIALISKVT
+393 INEIINLISKVS

-414 KDCSSSLDI
+414 KDCSLLLNI
-423 SEGVL
+423 SENVL
-428 FNSLAQIKHLD
+428 FNSLAQIKHLKIPKK
-439 TQQKPFQKTPTI
+439 QFEKKPI
-451 TKKSKKLNQ
+451 IANKSEKLDQ
-460 IEILEQKI
+460 IEILEEKI

-490 NDGELTYKP
+490 NDGELTYEP
-499 IKQESKVYKKI
+499 TTQESKVFEKI

-521 ANEDFKKLYTL
+521 ANEDFKKIYKL
-532 LINDFQKN
+532 LIDDLQKN
-540 NSFDLKTFINNLSP
+540 KSFDLKTFINNLSP
-554 ELSAQVTSIVMNN
+554 NLSTKVTSIVMNN
-567 DLHQLHNWQSK
+567 DLYHLHNWQSK

-588 ITQLVTE
+588 ISQLVTE

-604 INKKVSELSK
+604 INKKVFELSK
-614 KTKNSSNQQGEEL
+614 KTKESSSHEGEEL
-627 MEEIVNYYQ
+627 LEEIVNYYQ

>member
-1 LKEIFKMISKI
+1 
-12 TIEKVFQTALVE
+12 
-24 EVVGDFIQLK
+24 
-34 KSGSNYKGL
+34 
-43 SPFTNEKTPS
+43 
-53 FMVSPTKQIWKDF
+53 MVSPTKQIWKDF

-84 SYPQAIKYL
+84 SYPQAIRYL
-93 ANKYNI
+93 ADKYNI
-99 EIIETKLTDKQKDDN
+99 EIIETELTDKQKDDN
-114 NLKEKLFLICDF
+114 NIKEKLFLICDF
-126 AKNYFLTQFNDSHF
+126 VKNYFKTQFNESNF
-140 GMSIAR
+140 GRTIAR
-146 AYFHERGFNDETLLK
+146 TYFDERGFDDETLEK
-161 FEIGCL
+161 FDIGSL
-167 GSEKQNLRNYCL
+167 GSEKYNLRDHCL
-179 SKGYVVEDLVAL
+179 SNGYNIEDLEAL
-191 GLVSSKN
+191 GLVSTKN
-198 HIDIY
+198 QMDIY

-227 KNTKSAKYINSPD
+227 NNKKSAKYINSPE

-252 LYNSKNEIVKKDN
+252 LYNSKNEIVKKDC

-273 DVMRFHQIGVSNIVS
+273 DVMRFHQIGIKNIVS
-288 SSGTALTINQINL
+288 SSGTALTVNQISL
-301 IRRLTKNVTLLF
+301 IRRLTKNVTMLF

-322 TERAVEH
+322 TERAIEL

-353 NKTLEEINNY
+353 NKTHDEINNY
-363 IQENSVDFI
+363 VLENSVDFI
-372 QFKSNMLGES
+372 QFKSSMLGQS
-382 IKSSPS
+382 VKNSPS
-388 KKTKI
+388 QKTKI
-393 INEIIALISKVT
+393 VNEIINLISKVA

-414 KDCSSSLDI
+414 KDCSLLLNI
-423 SEGVL
+423 SESVL
-428 FNSLAQIKHLD
+428 FNSLAQINHLKLPNK
-439 TQQKPFQKTPTI
+439 QFKKKPATA
-451 TKKSKKLNQ
+451 KKSEKLDQ
-460 IEILEQKI
+460 IEILEEKI

-476 NHEVVFDEISMIKG
+476 NHKVVFDEISMIKG
-490 NDGELTYKP
+490 NDGELTYVP
-499 IKQESKVYKKI
+499 TTQESKVHEKI

-521 ANEDFKKLYTL
+521 ANEDFKKIYKL
-532 LINDFQKN
+532 LIDDFQKN
-540 NSFDLKTFINNLSP
+540 KSFDLKTFINNLSP
-554 ELSAQVTSIVMNN
+554 NLSTKVTSIVMNN
-567 DLHQLHNWQSK
+567 DLYHLHNWQSK

-614 KTKNSSNQQGEEL
+614 KTKESSSDEGDEL
-627 MEEIVNYYQ
+627 LEEIVNYYQ

>member
-1 LKEIFKMISKI
+1 MISKI

-93 ANKYNI
+93 ANKYNV

-126 AKNYFLTQFNDSHF
+126 AKNYFLTQFNDSNF
-140 GMSIAR
+140 GISIAR

-179 SKGYVVEDLVAL
+179 SKGYVVEDLVSL

-382 IKSSPS
+382 VKNSPS

-393 INEIIALISKVT
+393 INEIITLISKVT

-439 TQQKPFQKTPTI
+439 APKKQFQKKPII

-540 NSFDLKTFINNLSP
+540 NSFDLKRFINNLTP
-554 ELSAQVTSIVMNN
+554 ELSTQVTSIVMNN

>member
-1 LKEIFKMISKI
+1 MISKI
-12 TIEKVFQTALVE
+12 TIDKVFQTALVE

-84 SYPQAIKYL
+84 SYPQAIRYL
-93 ANKYNI
+93 ADKYNI
-99 EIIETKLTDKQKDDN
+99 EIIETELTDKQKDDN
-114 NLKEKLFLICDF
+114 NIKEKLFLICDF
-126 AKNYFLTQFNDSHF
+126 VKNYFKTQFNESNF
-140 GMSIAR
+140 GRTIAR
-146 AYFHERGFNDETLLK
+146 TYFDERGFDDETLEK
-161 FEIGCL
+161 FDIGSL
-167 GSEKQNLRNYCL
+167 GSEKYNLRDHCL
-179 SKGYVVEDLVAL
+179 SNGYNIEDLEAL
-191 GLVSSKN
+191 GLVSTKN
-198 HIDIY
+198 QMDIY

-227 KNTKSAKYINSPD
+227 NNKKSAKYINSPE

-252 LYNSKNEIVKKDN
+252 LYNSKNEIVKKDS

-273 DVMRFHQIGVSNIVS
+273 DVMRFHQIGINNIVS
-288 SSGTALTINQINL
+288 SSGTALTVNQISL
-301 IRRLTKNVTLLF
+301 IRRLTKNVTMLF

-322 TERAVEH
+322 TERAIEL

-353 NKTLEEINNY
+353 NKTHDEINNY
-363 IQENSVDFI
+363 ILENSVDFI
-372 QFKSNMLGES
+372 QFKSSMLGQS
-382 IKSSPS
+382 VKNSPS
-388 KKTKI
+388 QKTKI
-393 INEIIALISKVT
+393 VNEIINLISKVA

-414 KDCSSSLDI
+414 KDCSLLLNI
-423 SEGVL
+423 SESVL
-428 FNSLAQIKHLD
+428 FNSLAQIKHLKLPNK
-439 TQQKPFQKTPTI
+439 QFEKKPTV
-451 TKKSKKLNQ
+451 TKKSEKLDQ
-460 IEILEQKI
+460 IEILEEKI

-476 NHEVVFDEISMIKG
+476 NHKVVFDEISMIKG
-490 NDGELTYKP
+490 NDGELTYVP
-499 IKQESKVYKKI
+499 TTQESKVHEKI

-521 ANEDFKKLYTL
+521 ANEDFKKIYKL
-532 LINDFQKN
+532 LIDDFQKN
-540 NSFDLKTFINNLSP
+540 KSFDLKTFINNLSP
-554 ELSAQVTSIVMNN
+554 NLSTKVTSIVMNN
-567 DLHQLHNWQSK
+567 DLYHLHNWQSK

-614 KTKNSSNQQGEEL
+614 KTKESSSDEGDEL
-627 MEEIVNYYQ
+627 LEEIVNYYQ

>member
-1 LKEIFKMISKI
+1 MISKV
-12 TIEKVFQTALVE
+12 TIDKVFQTALVE

-84 SYPQAIKYL
+84 SYPQAIRYL
-93 ANKYNI
+93 ADKYNI
-99 EIIETKLTDKQKDDN
+99 EIIETELSDKQKDDN
-114 NLKEKLFLICDF
+114 NIKEKLFLICDF
-126 AKNYFLTQFNDSHF
+126 VKNYFKTQFNESNF
-140 GMSIAR
+140 GRTIAR
-146 AYFHERGFNDETLLK
+146 TYFDERGFNNETLEK
-161 FEIGCL
+161 FDIGSL
-167 GSEKQNLRNYCL
+167 GSEKYNLRDHCL
-179 SKGYVVEDLVAL
+179 SNGYNIEDLEAL
-191 GLVSSKN
+191 GLVSSKTQM
-198 HIDIY
+198 DIY

-227 KNTKSAKYINSPD
+227 NNKKSAKYINSPE

-252 LYNSKNEIVKKDN
+252 LYNSKNEIVKKDS

-273 DVMRFHQIGVSNIVS
+273 DVMRFHQIGINNIVS
-288 SSGTALTINQINL
+288 SSGTALTVNQISL
-301 IRRLTKNVTLLF
+301 IRRLTKNVTMLF

-322 TERAVEH
+322 TERAIEL

-343 DGEDPDSFGR
+343 EGEDPDSFGR
-353 NKTLEEINNY
+353 NKTHDEINNY
-363 IQENSVDFI
+363 VIENSVDFI
-372 QFKSNMLGES
+372 QFKSSMLGQS
-382 IKSSPS
+382 VKNSPS
-388 KKTKI
+388 QKTKVV
-393 INEIIALISKVT
+393 NEIINLISKVT

-414 KDCSSSLDI
+414 KDCSLLLNI
-423 SEGVL
+423 SEAVL
-428 FNSLAQIKHLD
+428 FNSLAQIKHIKIPNK
-439 TQQKPFQKTPTI
+439 QFEKKPVVA
-451 TKKSKKLNQ
+451 KKSEKLDQ
-460 IEILEQKI
+460 IEILEEKI

-490 NDGELTYKP
+490 NDGELTYVP
-499 IKQESKVYKKI
+499 TTQESKVFEKI

-521 ANEDFKKLYTL
+521 ANEDFKKIYSL
-532 LINDFQKN
+532 LIDDFQKN
-540 NSFDLKTFINNLSP
+540 KSFDLKTFINNLSP
-554 ELSAQVTSIVMNN
+554 NLSTKVTSIVMNN
-567 DLHQLHNWQSK
+567 DLYHLHNWQSK

-614 KTKNSSNQQGEEL
+614 KTKESNSERGEEL
-627 MEEIVNYYQ
+627 LEEIVNYYQ

>member
-1 LKEIFKMISKI
+1 MISKI

-126 AKNYFLTQFNDSHF
+126 AKNYFLTQFNDSNF
-140 GMSIAR
+140 GISIAR

-179 SKGYVVEDLVAL
+179 SKGYVVEDLVSL

-288 SSGTALTINQINL
+288 SSGTALTLNQINL

-382 IKSSPS
+382 VKNSPS

-393 INEIIALISKVT
+393 INEIITLISKVT

-439 TQQKPFQKTPTI
+439 APKKQFQKKPII

-554 ELSAQVTSIVMNN
+554 ELSTQVTSIVMNN

>member
-1 LKEIFKMISKI
+1 MISKV
-12 TIEKVFQTALVE
+12 TIDKVFQTALVE

-84 SYPQAIKYL
+84 SYPQAIRYL
-93 ANKYNI
+93 ADKYNI
-99 EIIETKLTDKQKDDN
+99 EIIETELTEKQKDDN
-114 NLKEKLFLICDF
+114 NIKEKLFLICDF
-126 AKNYFLTQFNDSHF
+126 VKNYFKTQFNESDF
-140 GMSIAR
+140 GRTIAR
-146 AYFHERGFNDETLLK
+146 TYFDERGFDDETLEK
-161 FEIGCL
+161 FDIGSL
-167 GSEKQNLRNYCL
+167 GSEKYNLRDYCL
-179 SKGYVVEDLVAL
+179 LNGYDIEDLEAL

-198 HIDIY
+198 QMDIY

-227 KNTKSAKYINSPD
+227 NNKKSAKYINSPE

-252 LYNSKNEIVKKDN
+252 LYNSKNEIVKKDS

-273 DVMRFHQIGVSNIVS
+273 DVMRFHQIGINNIVS
-288 SSGTALTINQINL
+288 SSGTALTVSQISL
-301 IRRLTKNVTLLF
+301 IRRLTKNVTMLF

-322 TERAVEH
+322 TERAIEL

-353 NKTLEEINNY
+353 NKTHDEINNY
-363 IQENSVDFI
+363 VLENSIDFI
-372 QFKSNMLGES
+372 QFKSSMLGQS
-382 IKSSPS
+382 VKNSPS
-388 KKTKI
+388 QKTKI
-393 INEIIALISKVT
+393 VNEIINLISKVT

-414 KDCSSSLDI
+414 KDCSLLLNI
-423 SEGVL
+423 SEAVL
-428 FNSLAQIKHLD
+428 FNSLAQIKHLNHPNK
-439 TQQKPFQKTPTI
+439 QFEKKPTI
-451 TKKSKKLNQ
+451 AKKSEKLDQ
-460 IEILEQKI
+460 IEILEEKI

-476 NHEVVFDEISMIKG
+476 NHKVVFDEISMIKG
-490 NDGELTYKP
+490 NDGELTYVP
-499 IKQESKVYKKI
+499 TTQESKVYEKI

-521 ANEDFKKLYTL
+521 ANEDFKKIYTL
-532 LINDFQKN
+532 LIDDFQKN
-540 NSFDLKTFINNLSP
+540 KSFDLKTFINNLSP
-554 ELSAQVTSIVMNN
+554 NLSTKVTSIVMNN
-567 DLHQLHNWQSK
+567 DLYHLHNWQSK

-614 KTKNSSNQQGEEL
+614 KTKESSSDEGEEL
-627 MEEIVNYYQ
+627 LEEIVNYYQ

>member
-1 LKEIFKMISKI
+1 MISKV
-12 TIEKVFQTALVE
+12 TIDKVFQTALVE

-84 SYPQAIKYL
+84 SYPQAIRYL
-93 ANKYNI
+93 ADKYNI
-99 EIIETKLTDKQKDDN
+99 EIIETELTDKQKDDN
-114 NLKEKLFLICDF
+114 NIKEKLFLICDF
-126 AKNYFLTQFNDSHF
+126 VKNYFKTQFNESNF
-140 GMSIAR
+140 GRTIAR
-146 AYFHERGFNDETLLK
+146 TYFDERGFDDETLEK
-161 FEIGCL
+161 FDIGSL
-167 GSEKQNLRNYCL
+167 GSEKYNLRDHCL
-179 SKGYVVEDLVAL
+179 SNGYNIEDLEAL
-191 GLVSSKN
+191 GLVSAKN
-198 HIDIY
+198 QMDIY

-227 KNTKSAKYINSPD
+227 NNKKSAKYINSPE

-252 LYNSKNEIVKKDN
+252 LYNSKNEIVKKDS

-273 DVMRFHQIGVSNIVS
+273 DVMRFHQIGINNIVS
-288 SSGTALTINQINL
+288 SSGTALTVNQISL
-301 IRRLTKNVTLLF
+301 IRRLTKNVTMLF

-322 TERAVEH
+322 TERAIEL

-353 NKTLEEINNY
+353 NKTHDEINNY
-363 IQENSVDFI
+363 VLENSVDFI
-372 QFKSNMLGES
+372 QFKSSMLGQS
-382 IKSSPS
+382 VKNSPS
-388 KKTKI
+388 QKTKI
-393 INEIIALISKVT
+393 VNEIINLISKVA

-414 KDCSSSLDI
+414 KDCSLLLNI
-423 SEGVL
+423 SEAVL
-428 FNSLAQIKHLD
+428 FNSLAQIKHLKLPNK
-439 TQQKPFQKTPTI
+439 QFEKKPTV
-451 TKKSKKLNQ
+451 TKKSEKLDQ
-460 IEILEQKI
+460 IEILEEKI

-476 NHEVVFDEISMIKG
+476 NHKVVFDEISMIKG
-490 NDGELTYKP
+490 NDGELTYVP
-499 IKQESKVYKKI
+499 TTQESKVHEKI

-521 ANEDFKKLYTL
+521 ANEDFKKIYKL
-532 LINDFQKN
+532 LIDDFQKN
-540 NSFDLKTFINNLSP
+540 KSFDLKTFINNLSP
-554 ELSAQVTSIVMNN
+554 NLSTKVTSIVMNN
-567 DLHQLHNWQSK
+567 DLYHLHNWQSK

-614 KTKNSSNQQGEEL
+614 KTKESSSDEGDEL
-627 MEEIVNYYQ
+627 LEEIVNYYQ